1 MCALTTNPAS
11 PPKLKVHTAAHQPDS
26 QRLQKMLGQN
36 PILHEILM
44 RFEEVNL
51 PNAYLVAGCIAQT
64 IWNITLGKAPNENL
78 SDIDIIYFDD
88 TDLSPDSEEHH
99 EHRLRALFESVLS
112 PHNLQLDVKN
122 EARVHLW
129 YKSKFGFDIPPY
141 TSAHQAIQCFHSTAA
156 CIGVR
161 TVKDVFDYYAPYGTD
176 DLFAL
181 TARANKTQIT
191 KDVYEAKTARWS
203 KAWPE
208 LTIIPW

>member
-1 MCALTTNPAS
+1 MCPLPAS
-11 PPKLKVHTAAHQPDS
+11 DTVQAASRQPDS
-26 QRLQKMLGQN
+26 LRLHEMLSQN
-36 PILHEILM
+36 PILNEILT
-44 RFEEVNL
+44 RFDEVNL
-51 PNAYLVAGCIAQT
+51 PNAYLVAGCVSQT
-64 IWNITLGKAPNENL
+64 IWNITLGRAPNENL

-88 TDLSPDSEEHH
+88 IDLSGESEERH
-99 EHRLRALFESVLS
+99 ENRLRALFESVLA

-129 YKSKFGFDIPPY
+129 YRSKFGFDIPPY

-161 TVKDVFDYYAPYGTD
+161 TEKGVFEYYAPYGTN

-191 KDVYEAKTARWS
+191 QDVYETKTARWS

-208 LTIIPW
+208 LTVIPW

>member
-1 MCALTTNPAS
+1 MSPPPAS
-11 PPKLKVHTAAHQPDS
+11 ATVQAETLQPDS
-26 QRLQKMLGQN
+26 QRLFEMLSQN
-36 PILHEILM
+36 PILKEILT
-44 RFEEVNL
+44 RFDEVSL
-51 PNAYLVAGCIAQT
+51 PNAYLVAGCVSQT
-64 IWNITLGKAPNENL
+64 IWNITLGRDPTENI

-88 TDLSPDSEEHH
+88 IDLSGESEEHH
-99 EHRLRALFESVLS
+99 ETRLRALFNNVTA

-161 TVKDVFDYYAPYGTD
+161 AKNGIFDYYAPYGTH
-176 DLFAL
+176 DLFTL

-191 KDVYEAKTARWS
+191 QNVYEAKIARWS

>member
-1 MCALTTNPAS
+1 MCPLPAS
-11 PPKLKVHTAAHQPDS
+11 AANTTTQAASLQPDS
-26 QRLQKMLGQN
+26 QRLHAMLSQN
-36 PILHEILM
+36 PILNEILT
-44 RFEEVNL
+44 RFDEVNL
-51 PNAYLVAGCIAQT
+51 PNAYLVAGCVSQT
-64 IWNITLGKAPNENL
+64 IWNITLGRTPNENL

-88 TDLSPDSEEHH
+88 IDLSGESEEHH
-99 EHRLRALFESVLS
+99 ENRLRSLFESVLA

-129 YKSKFGFDIPPY
+129 YRSKFGFDIPPY

-161 TVKDVFDYYAPYGTD
+161 TIDAVFDYYAPYGTD

-191 KDVYEAKTARWS
+191 QDVYEAKTARWS

>member
-1 MCALTTNPAS
+1 MCPLTAS
-11 PPKLKVHTAAHQPDS
+11 AAAQTTPLQPDS
-26 QRLQKMLGQN
+26 QRLHEMLSQN
-36 PILHEILM
+36 PILNEILT
-44 RFEEVNL
+44 RFDEVNL
-51 PNAYLVAGCIAQT
+51 PNAYLVAGCVSQT
-64 IWNITLGKAPNENL
+64 IWNITLGRAPNENL

-88 TDLSPDSEEHH
+88 IDLSGASEELH
-99 EHRLRALFESVLS
+99 ENRLRALFENVLA

-129 YKSKFGFDIPPY
+129 YRSKFGFDIPPY

-161 TVKDVFDYYAPYGTD
+161 TENGAFDYYAPYGTN

-191 KDVYEAKTARWS
+191 QDVYEAKTARWS

>member
-1 MCALTTNPAS
+1 MCPPPAS
-11 PPKLKVHTAAHQPDS
+11 ATVQAGSLQPER
-26 QRLQKMLGQN
+26 QRLHELLSQN
-36 PILHEILM
+36 PILNEILT
-44 RFEEVNL
+44 RFDEVNL
-51 PNAYLVAGCIAQT
+51 PHAYLVAGCVSQT
-64 IWNITLGKAPNENL
+64 IWNITLGRAPNENL

-88 TDLSPDSEEHH
+88 IDLSGESEERH
-99 EHRLRALFESVLS
+99 ENRLRALFESVLA

-129 YKSKFGFDIPPY
+129 YRSKFGFDIPPY

-161 TVKDVFDYYAPYGTD
+161 TINGVFDYYAPYGTN

-191 KDVYEAKTARWS
+191 QDVYEAKTARWS